1 MAISVKSTALSERTF
16 PKRNDTVGSEGGG
29 VDLLSRKHSADWL
42 KTGQELFGEWCA
54 RIQGA
59 DVAAHVIPGWTR
71 HSRV

>member
-16 PKRNDTVGSEGGG
+16 PKRNDTVGSEG
-29 VDLLSRKHSADWL
+29 VDLLPRKHSADWL